1 MPIKTTLLASSII
14 AILSLSTASAMA
26 APLQATTS
34 ADSSS
39 ELWPNAQYAAN
50 IPTIKQVL
58 GYHLGERITTHS
70 DMLRYFEALAKA
82 APDRI
87 KLFDYGTT
95 WEGRQ
100 LIYAAIAK
108 PDTLAHLDQFSAD
121 MQQLADPR
129 KTNKQQAQKLIKQL
143 PSSVWLEH
151 SVHGNEISSTDAAM
165 MTAYHLLATQN
176 DAMVDKIFANTVV
189 FIDPLQNPDGRMRF
203 INFYYQTVGLQP
215 SSDRLSVEH
224 NEPWPRGRSNHY
236 LFDMNRDWL
245 TITQPETAGRIKAL
259 LKYKPNIVVDLHEM
273 QGDASYFFV
282 PAADPINPHMSKT
295 QIANNTLVGKNNA
308 KYFDEFGFDYYT
320 REVFDGFYP
329 GYGDSWPT
337 FYGASAATYE
347 VASARGDHFKK
358 TNGDILTFIDTVQ
371 KHFVASLATAETAAD
386 HREKLLTDFYQYQVD
401 AIKAGKDDDERSFIL
416 PASDDLAG
424 SHKLATLM
432 AKHGVE
438 VRQAD
443 KAFSACGKD
452 YSAGAYV
459 IDTAQPRGRFV
470 KTLFTQQVDMDKPFL
485 TEQER
490 RRARK
495 LHDEIYDVT
504 AWSLPLMYNVDSY
517 SCDDAIDVASHSVSA
532 DAPLQGKVVN
542 PNAKVAYLVPWGD
555 MASGRFLTA
564 ALRQGIRV
572 KSADKAFTTGDNHNY
587 PAGSLIVEVKA
598 NDADLAAQVQQIAND
613 TGAQVT
619 GVDSSWVIKGPN
631 FGSENTVTMSAP
643 NVAMAWDEPTSSL
656 NAGNTRYVIEQQ
668 FNWPVTA
675 IRSAQLASANLS
687 DYQVLILPSGDYSQA
702 LGESGAANLKNWV
715 KQGGVLITLDD
726 ATRYASTPK
735 AGLIDVQQELAYRAE
750 SKDGA
755 PSDKA
760 DKSDSSD
767 DNRVA
772 GSLIKSH
779 DELISRIETPQELPD
794 HVSGVLANVEV
805 DQEHWLTAGV
815 KPEVVSLVI
824 GNDMFTPIKLASGK
838 NVAWFSDE
846 KHLLASGYMWQQN
859 RKQLAYKPFLI
870 YQPTGNGMV
879 IGYTQDPTARGY
891 LDGLNVMLMNTIFR
905 AAAHATPLR

>member
-1 MPIKTTLLASSII
+1 MTIKTTLLASSII
-14 AILSLSTASAMA
+14 ATLSLAGSINATA
-26 APLQATTS
+26 APLQATVS
-34 ADSSS
+34 ADSTAP
-39 ELWPNAQYAAN
+39 LWPGAQYAAN

-58 GYHLGERITTHS
+58 GYNLGERITTHS

-95 WEGRQ
+95 WEGRK

-108 PDTLAHLDQFSAD
+108 PDTLAHLDQFSSD

-129 KTNKQQAQKLIKQL
+129 KTDKQQAKKLIKQL

-165 MTAYHLLATQN
+165 MTAYHLLASQN
-176 DAMVDKIFANTVV
+176 DAVVDKIFANTVV

-203 INFYYQTVGLQP
+203 INYYYQTVGMQP
-215 SSDRLSVEH
+215 SADRLSVEH

-245 TITQPETAGRIKAL
+245 AITQPETAGRIKAM

-273 QGDASYFFV
+273 GGDDSYFFV
-282 PAADPINPHMSKT
+282 PAADPFNPHMSKT
-295 QIANNTLVGKNNA
+295 QIANNTYVGKNNA
-308 KYFDEFGFDYYT
+308 KYFDRFGFDYFT
-320 REVFDGFYP
+320 REVYDGFYP

-347 VASARGDHFKK
+347 VASARGDKFKK
-358 TNGDILTFIDTVQ
+358 TNGDTLSFIETVQ
-371 KHFVASLATAETAAD
+371 KHFVASIATAKTAAD

-401 AIKAGKDDDERSFIL
+401 AIEAGKDDKQRSFIL
-416 PASDDLAG
+416 PGSDDLAG

-432 AKHGVE
+432 ARHGVE
-438 VRQAD
+438 VTQAD

-470 KTLFTQQVDMDKPFL
+470 KTLFTQQVDMDKAFL

-504 AWSLPLMYNVDSY
+504 AWSLPLMFNVDSY
-517 SCDDAIDVASHSVSA
+517 SCDDAVDVASHKVTA
-532 DAPLQGKVVN
+532 DAPLNGKVVN
-542 PNAKVAYLVPWGD
+542 PNASVAYLVPWGD

-598 NDADLAAQVQQIAND
+598 NDSDLAAKVQQIAKD

-619 GVDSSWVIKGPN
+619 GVDSSWVIKGPS
-631 FGSENTVTMSAP
+631 FGSENTVTMTAP
-643 NVAMAWDEPTSSL
+643 KVAMAWDAPTSSL
-656 NAGNTRYVIEQQ
+656 NAGNTRYVIEQE

-675 IRSAQLASANLS
+675 IRSAQLAHSDLS

-726 ATRYASTPK
+726 ATRFASTPK
-735 AGLIDVQQELAYRAE
+735 AGLIDVQQELAYRADN
-750 SKDGA
+750 KDA

-760 DKSDSSD
+760 DDKSD

-779 DELISRIETPQELPD
+779 DELISRIENPKELPD

-815 KPEVVSLVI
+815 KPEVVSLVV

-859 RKQLAYKPFLI
+859 RQQLAYKPFLI
-870 YQPTGNGMV
+870 YQPTGKGMV

-891 LDGLNVMLMNTIFR
+891 MDGLNVMLMNTIFR